1 MDPTICTAVARR
13 QLLMFGY
20 KGVVRVAEP
29 HLYGRLADGR
39 EALSAWMRPGWS
51 RTSPEGGW
59 RLFHA
64 DALERVQGLPEL
76 FGAPRPDFNPEDP
89 HFAEVFCRLAPPDAG
104 APGEAPG
111 DAPPTPEPA
120 APAPRRPGA

>member
-1 MDPTICTAVARR
+1 MDPVICAAVERC

-20 KGVVRVAEP
+20 KGVVRVVEP
-29 HLYGRLADGR
+29 HLYGRLSDGR

-51 RTSPEGGW
+51 RTSPDGGW

-76 FGAPRPDFNPEDP
+76 FAGPREGFNPEDP
-89 HFAEVFCRLAPPDAG
+89 LFAEVFCRVGSAQ
-104 APGEAPG
+104 
-111 DAPPTPEPA
+111 
-120 APAPRRPGA
+120 PGADAAT

>member
-1 MDPTICTAVARR
+1 MDPTICAAVARR

-76 FGAPRPDFNPEDP
+76 FGGPRPDFNPEDP
-89 HFAEVFCRLAPPDAG
+89 HFAEVFCRLAPPDAD
-104 APGEAPG
+104 APA

-120 APAPRRPGA
+120 APAPRRPGT

>member
-20 KGVVRVAEP
+20 KGTVRVVEP
-29 HLYGRLADGR
+29 HLYGRLTDGR

-51 RTSPEGGW
+51 RTSPDGGW

-64 DALERVQGLPEL
+64 DALERVQALPEL
-76 FGAPRPDFNPEDP
+76 FAGARPDFNPGDP
-89 HFAEVFCRLAPPDAG
+89 HFPEVYCRLPAPVPPAPPDAP
-104 APGEAPG
+104 ADDPA
-111 DAPPTPEPA
+111 DTPS
-120 APAPRRPGA
+120 G

>member
-20 KGVVRVAEP
+20 KGTVRVVEP

-51 RTSPEGGW
+51 RTDPAGGW

-64 DALERVQGLPEL
+64 DALERVQTLPEL
-76 FGAPRPDFNPEDP
+76 FGAARPDFNPDDP
-89 HFAEVFCRLAPPDAG
+89 HFAEVYCRAARAVPADDPAPDASPEVTPEAPP
-104 APGEAPG
+104 E
-111 DAPPTPEPA
+111 
-120 APAPRRPGA
+120 

>member
-1 MDPTICTAVARR
+1 MDPVICAAVERC

-20 KGVVRVAEP
+20 KGVVRVVEP
-29 HLYGRLADGR
+29 HLYGRLSDGR

-76 FGAPRPDFNPEDP
+76 FAGPREGFNPDDP
-89 HFAEVFCRLAPPDAG
+89 VFVEVYGRVPARQADESAG
-104 APGEAPG
+104 P
-111 DAPPTPEPA
+111 
-120 APAPRRPGA
+120 